1 MAFFQY
7 LVFDGEN
14 LPLPDSY
21 EVELEDVEADSGGET
36 EAGTTQRDVV
46 RHGVVSIPVSFSVTA
61 KDVYKRQHL
70 TSTAITHEIDFLGVQ
85 KIKEGGDSSGRKK
98 AKAYSG

>member
-1 MAFFQY
+1 MILLF
-7 LVFDGEN
+7 
-14 LPLPDSY
+14 
-21 EVELEDVEADSGGET
+21 T
-36 EAGTTQRDVV
+36 RVV
-46 RHGVVSIPVSFSVTA
+46 RKMPCLHE
-61 KDVYKRQHL
+61 HL

>member
-46 RHGVVSIPVSFSVTA
+46 RHGVVRIPGSFSVTA
-61 KDVYKRQHL
+61 KLKKDTSYKGL
-70 TSTAITHEIDFLGVQ
+70 WTVSFTL
-85 KIKEGGDSSGRKK
+85 KEM
-98 AKAYSG
+98 

>member
-21 EVELEDVEADSGGET
+21 EAELEDVEADSGGAT

-46 RHGVVSIPVSFSVTA
+46 RHSVVRIPVSFSVTA
-61 KDVYKRQHL
+61 KWLKKLAGYAKLKTDTSYKGL
-70 TSTAITHEIDFLGVQ
+70 WTVSFTL
-85 KIKEGGDSSGRKK
+85 KEM
-98 AKAYSG
+98 